1 MALPPAASLLVTRP
15 LREAQVWV
23 RELASLGWPA
33 QALPLIDIA
42 PALGPE
48 AVAHARAALMAC
60 QTSPAPGFAAGDA
73 GGSGDPPQDLPPAAL
88 QALMFVSANA
98 VQGLLGQPLDW
109 PRTVRAWA
117 TGPGTTR
124 ALLEAGVPA
133 ACIDAPGAQ
142 AAHFDSEALWALV
155 QGRVRPGC
163 PVMIV
168 RGGDAQGQA
177 SGRDWL
183 ATRLQQ
189 AGVPV
194 RTVVTY
200 TRQLPAWTPAQRA
213 LARQGAQDG
222 SWWLF
227 SSAEAVRNLTRL
239 LPGQTWALARAAC
252 THPRIAQAAREAGF
266 GRVEE
271 TPPTLEGVSAFLQ
284 SAS

>member
-1 MALPPAASLLVTRP
+1 MAAPSAVPVLVTRP
-15 LREAQVWV
+15 LREAQPWV
-23 RELASLGWPA
+23 RDLQARGWPA

-42 PALGPE
+42 PAPDAA
-48 AVAHARAALMAC
+48 AVAAARDALTARSASPKARADATVGGQKQA
-60 QTSPAPGFAAGDA
+60 PAD
-73 GGSGDPPQDLPPAAL
+73 L

-98 VQGLLGQPLDW
+98 VQGLLAPPLEW
-109 PRTVRAWA
+109 PPSVRAWA

-124 ALLEAGVPA
+124 ALLEAGVPP
-133 ACIDAPGAQ
+133 ACIDAP
-142 AAHFDSEALWALV
+142 AADAPQFDSEALWSLV
-155 QGRVRPGC
+155 QDRVQPGR
-163 PVMIV
+163 PVQIV

-183 ATRLQQ
+183 ATRLQE

-200 TRQLPAWTPAQRA
+200 TRQSPRWDAAQ
-213 LARQGAQDG
+213 LARARQASHDG

-227 SSAEAVRNLTRL
+227 SSSEAIANLLRL
-239 LPGQTWALARAAC
+239 LPGQSWSQARAAC

-266 GRVEE
+266 GRVEAA
-271 TPPTLEGVSAFLQ
+271 PPTLEGVSAFLQ